1 MKMRLLFVDDEEGI
15 RITLPAILRLEGFE
29 VIVAGT
35 VPEALDLMQREQ
47 FDILL
52 TDLNIGEPG
61 DGFTIVSAMRRIQ
74 PSAVTFILTGYPDFQ
89 SALEAIRRQVD
100 DYLTKPADIRKL
112 VGMIKDKLA
121 HPRHIRTSPSKR
133 AAAVIHENL
142 DHIIESWIAE
152 TAATEELMS
161 VPLTDQQRADHLCWI
176 LQGLVKALETEGT
189 GPAPELLATAAT
201 KHGEERA
208 KQGYD
213 VPMLVR
219 ETAIL
224 HQVLSRV
231 LHECQLEIDPST
243 LVGDA
248 MKIGENLNCLLEQSV
263 RSFQKNIHQK
273 VA

>member
-1 MKMRLLFVDDEEGI
+1 MNSRLLFVDDEEGI

-29 VIVAGT
+29 VSVAGS
-35 VPEALDLMQREQ
+35 VPEALELMQREQ
-47 FDILL
+47 FDILV

-61 DGFTIVSAMRRIQ
+61 DGFTIVSAMRRTQ
-74 PSAVTFILTGYPDFQ
+74 PKAVTFILTGYPDFQ

-112 VGMIKDKLA
+112 VSMIKEKLE
-121 HPRHIRTSPSKR
+121 HPRNIRTRPSKR
-133 AAAVIHENL
+133 VAEVIRENL
-142 DHIIESWIAE
+142 DRVMEYWSSEAE
-152 TAATEELMS
+152 TLEEFMS
-161 VPLTDQQRADHLCWI
+161 IPLNSRERTDHLWEV
-176 LQGLVKALETEGT
+176 LQALIHALETGGT
-189 GPAPELLATAAT
+189 RADVELLPAAA

-219 ETAIL
+219 EMAIL

-231 LHECQLEIDPST
+231 LDECQLEIDPST

-248 MKIGENLNCLLEQSV
+248 MKIGENLNCLLEHSI
-263 RSFQKNIHQK
+263 RSFQTHLHQK